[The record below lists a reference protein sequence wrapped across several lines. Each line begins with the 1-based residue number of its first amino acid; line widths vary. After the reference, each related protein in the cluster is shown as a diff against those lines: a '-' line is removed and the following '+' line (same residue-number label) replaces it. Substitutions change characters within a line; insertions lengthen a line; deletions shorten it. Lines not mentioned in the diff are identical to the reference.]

1 MAFTTALIPV
11 GSHANGIE
19 VLGYTETRRLVFGA
33 LGAKREKFKHM
44 VEYGSQ
50 NGLY

>member
-1 MAFTTALIPV
+1 MAFTTALISV
-11 GSHANGIE
+11 GSNASGIE

-33 LGAKREKFKHM
+33 LGAKKEKFKHM
-44 VEYGSQ
+44 AEYGCQ